1 MRYRT
6 PTGRLKGMAAKRP
19 IFQALSFGLG
29 MLGLLIHSC
38 LPAAAQTRYA
48 PGISDTEIKIGQTMP
63 YSGPASA
70 YRAIGMAERAYLAM
84 INDQGGING
93 RKINLIIISV
103 DDGYSPPKTFEQTRK
118 LVEQG
123 EVAFIFS
130 RNAHWRRGTQISQRK
145 KDPTALSSLRR
156 DLLG

>member
-1 MRYRT
+1 
-6 PTGRLKGMAAKRP
+6 MAAKRP

-93 RKINLIIISV
+93 RKINLISV